1 MATLEWNKLL
11 CTKRE
16 RESKSGSSI
25 NPVRNEFEADYDR
38 IVGSSS
44 VRRLQDKAQV
54 FPLQQN
60 DVARTRLT
68 HSMEVSA
75 LARSLGKA
83 VGRRLEEKEI
93 FQDREQTEKL
103 SALLQ
108 VAGLIHDLGNPPFG
122 HYGETVIRDWFGKWF
137 NGDAMLSTRN
147 IVLSTQQKNDF
158 IYFDGNVQ
166 NLRIVTKLQVQND
179 NKGANFTYGTLA
191 TIMKYPWSSESRP
204 KGKIKFGYFESEQ
217 ELAEAVRRE
226 IGLEAGVR
234 HPATYLLEAADDII
248 YICDDIEDGTKKGY
262 IEWKK
267 EFETLY
273 QKAEKGS
280 YGEEIEKLLFNVKRK
295 NDSVDS
301 RMHDKEQV
309 IAYVRNFRNMVQS
322 FLFKKVVD
330 QFMDQYERIMS
341 NDPKADVEELLSVE
355 REFVKDLKNITAR
368 QCFSSDE
375 VLNLELT
382 GDKVI
387 STLLDVF
394 VRTLTEHDGHE
405 LSDTRTYVGK
415 IFRKIS
421 RNFIYIAE
429 SKIND
434 SNYVGDLY
442 SEDLINKL
450 SVYDRLHLVVDYVS
464 GMTDSYAVKAY
475 QELTAMKHP

>member
-1 MATLEWNKLL
+1 MATLEWKRLL

-137 NGDAMLSTRN
+137 SGEAMLSEERN
-147 IVLSTQQKNDF
+147 SLSEQQKNDF

-262 IEWKK
+262 IEWEK

-280 YGEEIEKLLFNVKRK
+280 YGEEIEKLLINVKRK
-295 NDSVDS
+295 NENVDS

-330 QFMDQYERIMS
+330 QFMNQYERIMS

-355 REFVKDLKNITAR
+355 RAFVKDLKNITAR
-368 QCFSSDE
+368 Q
-375 VLNLELT
+375 
-382 GDKVI
+382 
-387 STLLDVF
+387 
-394 VRTLTEHDGHE
+394 
-405 LSDTRTYVGK
+405 
-415 IFRKIS
+415 
-421 RNFIYIAE
+421 
-429 SKIND
+429 
-434 SNYVGDLY
+434 
-442 SEDLINKL
+442 
-450 SVYDRLHLVVDYVS
+450 
-464 GMTDSYAVKAY
+464 
-475 QELTAMKHP
+475 